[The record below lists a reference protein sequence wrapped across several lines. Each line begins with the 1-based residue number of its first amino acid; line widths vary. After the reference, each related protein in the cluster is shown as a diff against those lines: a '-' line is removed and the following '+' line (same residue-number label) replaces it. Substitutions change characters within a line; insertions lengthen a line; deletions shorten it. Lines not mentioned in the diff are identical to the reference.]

1 VRAGLLCRVFLKKE
15 DFRAFPVVKFLN
27 QFRCERVSEVVKL
40 FKIQGIP
47 LEFYKFWFYGFHSR
61 AKGDEEI
68 MSRRLEAPNSMKSI
82 VQRLGFCYHK
92 VVPFQG

>member
-1 VRAGLLCRVFLKKE
+1 VSRANLQ
-15 DFRAFPVVKFLN
+15 DIVVEKSFQGFSSEVLN
-27 QFRCERVSEVVKL
+27 QFSCERVSEVVKL

-61 AKGDEEI
+61 AKGDEEA
-68 MSRRLEAPNSMKSI
+68 MSRSVWGPNSMKSI